1 MAKEAKHK
9 TIEENSN
16 RGRKRVAYAVLIFL
30 TFACLIWFV
39 MLFLLT
45 TQSHGEQFGSFKF
58 MIGKSFFDN
67 ISGALN
73 TQNMIRGMINSVII
87 SGSCAILG
95 VYFSTLT
102 AYAIHAYD
110 FKLKGAAFTFILAVM
125 MVPTQVTVLG
135 FVDLLRFFDLTE
147 NYTGLIVPSIAAP
160 VTFYYIKQYMESAL
174 PLSLVEAARIDG
186 SGEFRTFNSIV
197 LPLMKPAIAV
207 QAIFAFVGQWN
218 NYFVPSQI
226 IIEKRELKT
235 VALLIASLRSADW
248 KSFNLGHVNA
258 TIFLSILPVIVIYLI
273 LSKNI
278 VGGLALGSVKG

>member
-110 FKLKGAAFTFILAVM
+110 FKGKKFIFTFIL
-125 MVPTQVTVLG
+125 
-135 FVDLLRFFDLTE
+135 FV
-147 NYTGLIVPSIAAP
+147 
-160 VTFYYIKQYMESAL
+160 
-174 PLSLVEAARIDG
+174 
-186 SGEFRTFNSIV
+186 
-197 LPLMKPAIAV
+197 
-207 QAIFAFVGQWN
+207 
-218 NYFVPSQI
+218 I
-226 IIEKRELKT
+226 II
-235 VALLIASLRSADW
+235 
-248 KSFNLGHVNA
+248 
-258 TIFLSILPVIVIYLI
+258 
-273 LSKNI
+273 
-278 VGGLALGSVKG
+278 

>member
-110 FKLKGAAFTFILAVM
+110 FKLKNAAFTFILAVM

>member
-67 ISGALN
+67 ISGARN
-73 TQNMIRGMINSVII
+73 TQNMIRGMINSIII

-110 FKLKGAAFTFILAVM
+110 FKLKNAAFTFILAVM

>member
-73 TQNMIRGMINSVII
+73 TQNMIRGMINSIII

-110 FKLKGAAFTFILAVM
+110 FKLKNAAFTFILAVM

>member
-1 MAKEAKHK
+1 
-9 TIEENSN
+9 
-16 RGRKRVAYAVLIFL
+16 
-30 TFACLIWFV
+30 